1 MTKTQEIREELISV
15 FSGKKIKILDSIIPL
30 VAFLV
35 LNQLLGL
42 NSATIFSLISA
53 GIFVVYRTW
62 TGDKL
67 IYAFVGALG
76 VIAAAG
82 IAYFSGSDTGFFIP
96 GLITGALTVIL
107 CIGSVLIKKPIAAW
121 SSRITRRW
129 PKNWY
134 AHEKIRPAYTEVTIA
149 WAMAFGLRTFLEYW
163 LLSQNAINAAG
174 AVKIFLGWPYTIV
187 ILILSYIYGSWRL
200 KNLGGPSVEEFKDKK
215 LPPWEGQLRGF

>member
-1 MTKTQEIREELISV
+1 MNKTQEIREELISV

-42 NSATIFSLISA
+42 NSAIMLSLISS
-53 GIFVVYRTW
+53 GLFVVYRTW

-76 VIAAAG
+76 VFAAAG
-82 IAYFSGSDTGFFIP
+82 IAYFSGSDTGFFVP
-96 GLITGALTVIL
+96 GLITGALTVLL
-107 CIGSVLIKKPIAAW
+107 CIGSVLIKKPIAGW

-129 PKNWY
+129 PKSWY
-134 AHEKIRPAYTEVTIA
+134 EHEKVRPAYIEVTIA
-149 WAMAFGLRTFLEYW
+149 WAIAFGLRTLLEYW
-163 LLSQNAINAAG
+163 LLSQNAINAVG
-174 AVKIFLGWPYTIV
+174 AVKILLGWPYTIV

-200 KNLGGPSVEEFKDKK
+200 KNLGGPSVEEFKNGK
-215 LPPWEGQLRGF
+215 LQPWEGQLRGF

>member
-1 MTKTQEIREELISV
+1 MSKIQEIREELV
-15 FSGKKIKILDSIIPL
+15 NVLSGKKLKILDSIIPL
-30 VAFLV
+30 IIFLA
-35 LNQLLGL
+35 LNQLFGL

-53 GIFVVYRTW
+53 GIFLGYRTW

-67 IYAFVGALG
+67 IYALVGALG
-76 VIAAAG
+76 VFTAAG

-96 GLITGALTVIL
+96 GLITGALTVLL
-107 CIGSVLIKKPIAAW
+107 CVGSAIIKKPIAAW

-129 PKNWY
+129 PRSWY
-134 AHEKIRPAYTEVTIA
+134 MHKLVKPAYTEVTIA
-149 WAMAFGLRTFLEYW
+149 WAVAFGLRTFLEYW

-200 KNLGGPSVEEFKDKK
+200 KNLGGPSVEEFKNGK